1 MVNDHIALRTEA
13 LGPDNNWSSFP
24 QGGWS
29 HRNGGHL
36 CPSIH
41 PHPCPELRHI
51 SRAGNSAGHLHR
63 HGGEGGTV
71 WPVIWAQGIIGH
83 ATAATVMPPPLHY
96 HTKCI
101 RMPRQK
107 QWLEDWTGRKD
118 ESGKTV
124 EEQKKAS
131 GIFSSVSTSL
141 FVSCR
146 WVVCHLKPWW
156 SPILIQSWLGI
167 KVGLGVNGNNC
178 TSMQVIGAQT
188 KNQLMAS
195 GSRVPVFLDTG
206 TC

>member
-13 LGPDNNWSSFP
+13 LGPDDNWSSLP
-24 QGGWS
+24 QGRWS

-63 HGGEGGTV
+63 HGGGEGGTL

-146 WVVCHLKPWW
+146 WVVCHLKPRW
-156 SPILIQSWLGI
+156 SLVLIQSWLGI
-167 KVGLGVNGNNC
+167 KVGL
-178 TSMQVIGAQT
+178 
-188 KNQLMAS
+188 
-195 GSRVPVFLDTG
+195 
-206 TC
+206 